1 MNVRAPRVSLYQRVL
16 PMAMRFVASPLPFLL
31 LLGFAVGLGACQSE
45 RVPAPGSDDYKKA
58 VASFYTGMS
67 ALQVGQNF
75 RAEQGLKTAAEL
87 APGEPAVWANRG
99 LLAAQ
104 RGDLETAATRFER
117 ARSLAPDKAA
127 IRLLSGVMARERG
140 RYDRAISQFERAVA
154 IDSTY
159 APALYALAQVTEQ
172 QGGEAALS
180 DALRLIERL
189 LAHHPDNLAVLVE
202 RARLAAKAGDE
213 QLLRRTLDRLTDRA
227 SSWPKDVRSSLKD
240 VRDAA
245 STPSQAATQVVFLKN
260 NLKPVPAYQADLAA
274 VQPPSLKGRDSV
286 VAQLFRMTTPDP
298 RPASADTGLTFRP
311 DTLVSSTSWEWIHHV
326 TLAEGVPPDVMMTD
340 GQTIRIETGLG
351 QRWTMPFPGGPADEA
366 PASAA
371 VAAFDMNYDFR
382 MDLAAAGGG
391 GVRIYRQQAD
401 SSFQDVTQSAV
412 PSDVR
417 DQTFAGAWPADLDM
431 DGDLDLVL
439 ARASGAPVTLR
450 NNGDGTFATRSFF
463 PEVESLRAFT
473 WADLDSDGTPDAA
486 MLDAT
491 GRLHV
496 YDNERSDTPRF
507 SPRSLP
513 DTLRTGRAFSVGD
526 VDRNGTLSLL
536 VLRADGAV
544 HQLRAAPTGWESTR
558 VLDTPPLP
566 EAASVADTRLLLGDL
581 DNNGA
586 LDLTKAGPEATQVWL
601 RDSTGTFVQ
610 PFGPIR
616 QSVFSAADVRGEGR
630 LDLLALGA
638 SGRPLRL
645 TNRGTKNYQSQRIQP
660 RAARTQGDRRI
671 NPFGLGGEVELRAGR
686 LYQKR
691 PITEPT
697 VHFGL
702 GRRTGAD
709 VARIIW
715 PNGTVQAEFDLASTQ
730 TALAR
735 QRLKGSCPWVYTY
748 DGDGMRFATD
758 FLWRTALGL
767 RINAQGKAQVIHSE
781 DRIFI
786 PGEHVA
792 RRNGMYD
799 VRITGELWESHFFDR
814 VELMAVDHPAGTEVR
829 IDERFHLPSPDQT
842 LTPITDPQPVAQARD
857 EEGRD
862 VTDLVRAKDGR
873 YLDTFALGPFQGR
886 AEKHSVTVTLGD
898 DVPTDSSLW
907 LVADGWVYPTD
918 TSLNLAI
925 SQGGHA
931 PPRGI
936 AVEVPDGNGGWR
948 VAKPDIGFPAGKSK
962 TMLID
967 LSSVLGPETPS
978 RVRLRTNME
987 IYWDRLAWAVG
998 RPKTKTR
1005 THTLTPDSARLRD
1018 RGFSAVVQ
1026 TARRKPTVPVYDSIA
1041 TATRLWRDLRG
1052 YHTRFGDVRE
1062 LVTQTDDRYVIMNA
1076 GDEMVLRFDTPPPP
1090 PEGWTRDFVL
1100 IGDGWVKDGD
1110 HNTGHSRTVRPLP
1123 YHGMEDY
1130 STPPGPLKEDSA
1142 YQMHPDDWDTYHT
1155 RYVTP
1160 RGFHRAL
1167 AFEEK

>member
-1 MNVRAPRVSLYQRVL
+1 
-16 PMAMRFVASPLPFLL
+16 MRFVALPLPFLL

-45 RVPAPGSDDYKKA
+45 RVPAPGSDDYKNA
-58 VASFYTGMS
+58 VTSFYTGVS

-75 RAEQGLKTAAEL
+75 RAEQALKTASEL
-87 APGEPAVWANRG
+87 ASGEPAVWANRG

-104 RGDLETAATRFER
+104 RGDLETAATRLER
-117 ARSLAPDKAA
+117 ARSLAPDNAT
-127 IRLLSGVMARERG
+127 IRLLSGVLAREQG
-140 RYDRAISQFERAVA
+140 RYDRAISQFERAVG
-154 IDSTY
+154 IDSTH

-172 QGGEAALS
+172 QGGETALS
-180 DALRLIERL
+180 DALQLMDRL
-189 LAHHPDNLAVLVE
+189 LARHPENLVVLVE
-202 RARLAAKAGDE
+202 QARLAAKAGDK
-213 QLLRRTLDRLTDRA
+213 QLLDQTLDRLTERA
-227 SSWPKDVRSSLKD
+227 SSWPSSLRSSLQD
-240 VRDAA
+240 VRAAA
-245 STPSQAATQVVFLKN
+245 SAPSQAASQVTYLKN
-260 NLKPVPAYQADLAA
+260 DLKRLPAYRADRAA
-274 VQPPSLKGRDSV
+274 VQPPSLKSRDSV
-286 VAQLFRMTTPDP
+286 VMQFFLMTSPDP
-298 RPASADTGLTFRP
+298 RPASADTGLTVQP
-311 DTLVSSTSWEWIHHV
+311 DTLVSSGSWEWIHHV
-326 TLAEGVPPDVMMTD
+326 TLAEGVPPDVIMTN
-340 GQTIRIETGLG
+340 GETIRIETGFG
-351 QRWTMPFPGGPADEA
+351 QRWTMPFPGGPADEV
-366 PASAA
+366 PAGAA
-371 VAAFDMNYDFR
+371 VTAFDMNYDFR
-382 MDLAAAGGG
+382 MDLAAAGPG
-391 GVRIYRQQAD
+391 GVRLYRQRAD
-401 SSFQDVTQSAV
+401 SSFQNVTENAV

-417 DQTFAGAWPADLDM
+417 DQKFAGAWPADLDM

-439 ARASGAPVTLR
+439 ARTSGAPVTLR

-463 PEVESLRAFT
+463 PEVDSLRAFT

-486 MLDAT
+486 MLSAD

-496 YDNERSDTPRF
+496 YDNERSGTPRF
-507 SPRSLP
+507 SRRALP
-513 DTLRTGRAFSVGD
+513 DTLKTGRALSVGD
-526 VDRNGTLSLL
+526 VDRNGTLALL
-536 VLRADGAV
+536 VLQADGTV
-544 HQLRAAPTGWESTR
+544 HQLRAAPTGWKSAR
-558 VLDTPPLP
+558 VLDTDSLP
-566 EAASVADTRLLLGDL
+566 EAASVADTRLLVGDL

-630 LDLLALGA
+630 LDLVALDA

-660 RAARTQGDRRI
+660 RAARTRGDRRI
-671 NPFGLGGEVELRAGR
+671 NPFGLGGEIELRAGL

-715 PNGTVQAEFDLASTQ
+715 PNGTVQAEFDLVSTQ
-730 TALAR
+730 MALAR

-748 DGDGMRFATD
+748 DGEGMRFATD

-799 VRITGELWESHFFDR
+799 IRITGELWESHFFDR

-829 IDERFHLPSPDQT
+829 IDERFHLPPPDQT

-873 YLDTFALGPFQGR
+873 YLDTFELGPFQGR
-886 AEKHSVTVTLGD
+886 AEPHFVEIKLSE
-898 DVPTDSSLW
+898 DVPTDKPLW

-925 SQGGHA
+925 GQSDYA
-931 PPRGI
+931 PPKSLTL
-936 AVEVPDGNGGWR
+936 EVPDGNGGWR
-948 VAKPDIGFPAGKSK
+948 VAKSDIGFPAGKSK

-967 LSSVLGPETPS
+967 LSDAIGPDGPR
-978 RVRLRTNME
+978 RVRLRTSME

-998 RPKTKTR
+998 RPEGKIR

-1026 TARRKPTVPVYDSIA
+1026 TDRRLPTVPVYDSIA
-1041 TATRLWRDLRG
+1041 TTTRLWRDLQG

-1076 GDEMVLRFDTPPPP
+1076 GDEMVLRFDAPPPP

-1110 HNTGHSRTVRPLP
+1110 YNTGHSRTVRPLP

-1130 STPPGPLKEDSA
+1130 STPPGPLTEDPA
-1142 YQMHPDDWDTYHT
+1142 YQMHPEDWETYHT
-1155 RYVTP
+1155 RYVAP

-1167 AFEEK
+1167 SFEANRPETP